1 MKGSELAILSSRH
14 AIHNRSPIVV
24 PCAPT
29 KLLSAIFSREDKPV
43 RETIPGGVRCPEYR
57 VWLKLNHTE
66 SVTSSGGL
74 RVSSSSSDTVLSDIL
89 FFAKAS

>member
-1 MKGSELAILSSRH
+1 
-14 AIHNRSPIVV
+14 
-24 PCAPT
+24 
-29 KLLSAIFSREDKPV
+29 
-43 RETIPGGVRCPEYR
+43 
-57 VWLKLNHTE
+57 LKLNHTE